1 MRVFKRLSFGII
13 GVMLA
18 LMISAAPVFATETDD
33 KTTEAVT
40 TEASSKESEE
50 KTTEEEKT
58 TARSTEGT
66 ETKAETAAEST
77 TAPVTS
83 EESEEKPPE
92 PTTPAALETVE
103 DFEFALTPYGNM
115 TLVDDFI
122 TSTGKQFITVVT
134 KEGNYFYLIIDRDAD
149 GNKNVHF
156 LNQVDERDLLAL
168 MDEKEASA
176 VEASLAA
183 VRQEK
188 EKAAS
193 ESATWSTKESEVSDP
208 DPEKK
213 ESNKIQLMTIIAV
226 IGTVV
231 IVGVIFFVKKKN
243 GKGPSANNGSRSG
256 TEYQMEDDY
265 YDDEEPEEDPEY

>member
-18 LMISAAPVFATETDD
+18 LMISAAPVFAAEADD

-58 TARSTEGT
+58 TVRSTEET
-66 ETKAETAAEST
+66 ETKAATVAEST
-77 TAPVTS
+77 TAPVTL

-92 PTTPAALETVE
+92 PTTPAVLETVE

-168 MDEKEASA
+168 MDEEASA

-226 IGTVV
+226 IGTAV
-231 IVGVIFFVKKKN
+231 IVGVIFFVRKKN
-243 GKGPSANNGSRSG
+243 GKGPSANNGSHSG

>member
-13 GVMLA
+13 GVILA

-58 TARSTEGT
+58 TARSTEET

-92 PTTPAALETVE
+92 PTTPAVLETVE
-103 DFEFALTPYGNM
+103 DFELSLTPYGNM

-168 MDEKEASA
+168 MDEEEASA
-176 VEASLAA
+176 IESSLTAS
-183 VRQEK
+183 REEK

-208 DPEKK
+208 GSEKK
-213 ESNKIQLMTIIAV
+213 ESNKTRLITIIAV

-231 IVGVIFFVKKKN
+231 IVGVIFFVRKKK
-243 GKGPSANNGSRSG
+243 GKGLSASNGSHSG
-256 TEYQMEDDY
+256 TEYKMEDDY
-265 YDDEEPEEDPEY
+265 YDDEDSEEDSEY